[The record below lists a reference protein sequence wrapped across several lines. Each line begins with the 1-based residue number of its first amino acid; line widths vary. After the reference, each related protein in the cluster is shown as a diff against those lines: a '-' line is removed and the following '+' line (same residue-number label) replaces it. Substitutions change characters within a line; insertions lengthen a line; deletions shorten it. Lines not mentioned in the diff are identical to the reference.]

1 MGTLFGGLNKS
12 LIRIGFTRM
21 YFGERIVEPGFV
33 AHSWNSKSK
42 QQAHAGGRKL
52 FTQVP
57 TCAGAPLLD
66 QILLYYLDATERSK
80 YFRTC
85 STGEHFTIE
94 FENLVESDEGESP
107 GSSHRPLT
115 EEEIADLKD
124 RHYDSIA
131 EKQRAV
137 DMKLQSE
144 LALQEE
150 KLRIEEEA
158 LYAAQR
164 EAARAAKQKKLLEQ
178 CRQQRITQRTHAV
191 NNGDYQSSV
200 TEEDFDSFFRNTK
213 FQYEAF
219 RSSRLSSDATVL
231 TPNTESSCDLMTKTK
246 STSGNDD
253 STSLDLEWEDEEGMN
268 RMIPMRERS
277 KTEEDILRAALKFNS
292 KKTGSNP
299 TSASDDSNGLEWE
312 NDFVSAEMDDN
323 GNSEYAGFVNP
334 VLDLSTS
341 DVRTSD
347 SDQQDR

>member
-1 MGTLFGGLNKS
+1 MGNCWAQWCCGLFWRREAGRIQRGG
-12 LIRIGFTRM
+12 G
-21 YFGERIVEPGFV
+21 
-33 AHSWNSKSK
+33 
-42 QQAHAGGRKL
+42 
-52 FTQVP
+52 
-57 TCAGAPLLD
+57 
-66 QILLYYLDATERSK
+66 SK
-80 YFRTC
+80 YFRTH

-107 GSSHRPLT
+107 GSSQRPLT
-115 EEEIADLKD
+115 EEEIADLRE

-150 KLRIEEEA
+150 ELRIEEEA

-164 EAARAAKQKKLLEQ
+164 EAARAAKQKKLLEPH
-178 CRQQRITQRTHAV
+178 RLQRTMQRAQEP
-191 NNGDYQSSV
+191 NNGEHQSAV
-200 TEEDFDSFFRNTK
+200 AEEDFDSYLRNTK
-213 FQYEAF
+213 LQYEAF
-219 RSSRLSSDATVL
+219 RSSRLSSDATIL

-277 KTEEDILRAALKFNS
+277 KTEEDILRAALKFNNR
-292 KKTGSNP
+292 KTGSNP

-334 VLDLSTS
+334 VIDLSVS
-341 DVRTSD
+341 DINKSD
-347 SDQQDR
+347 ADQQDR

>member
-1 MGTLFGGLNKS
+1 MGNCWAQWCCGLFWRREAGRIQRGG
-12 LIRIGFTRM
+12 G
-21 YFGERIVEPGFV
+21 
-33 AHSWNSKSK
+33 
-42 QQAHAGGRKL
+42 
-52 FTQVP
+52 
-57 TCAGAPLLD
+57 
-66 QILLYYLDATERSK
+66 SK

-107 GSSHRPLT
+107 GSSRRPLT
-115 EEEIADLKD
+115 EEEIADLRE

-131 EKQRAV
+131 EKQRAF
-137 DMKLQSE
+137 DTKLQSE

-178 CRQQRITQRTHAV
+178 HRLQRIMQRAQTA
-191 NNGDYQSSV
+191 NNREYQSSV
-200 TEEDFDSFFRNTK
+200 AEEDFDSYLRNTK
-213 FQYEAF
+213 LQYEAF
-219 RSSRLSSDATVL
+219 RSNRLSSDATIL

-268 RMIPMRERS
+268 RMIPLRERS
-277 KTEEDILRAALKFNS
+277 KTEEDILRAALKFSS

-334 VLDLSTS
+334 VIELSVS
-341 DVRTSD
+341 DINKSD

>member
-1 MGTLFGGLNKS
+1 
-12 LIRIGFTRM
+12 
-21 YFGERIVEPGFV
+21 
-33 AHSWNSKSK
+33 
-42 QQAHAGGRKL
+42 
-52 FTQVP
+52 
-57 TCAGAPLLD
+57 
-66 QILLYYLDATERSK
+66 
-80 YFRTC
+80 
-85 STGEHFTIE
+85 
-94 FENLVESDEGESP
+94 
-107 GSSHRPLT
+107 RPLT

-131 EKQRAV
+131 EKQRVV

-150 KLRIEEEA
+150 KLRLEEEA

-164 EAARAAKQKKLLEQ
+164 EAARAAKQKKLLEVRGKRPQ
-178 CRQQRITQRTHAV
+178 YI
-191 NNGDYQSSV
+191 SELLSV
-200 TEEDFDSFFRNTK
+200 AEEDIDFFFRNTR

-299 TSASDDSNGLEWE
+299 ASASDDSNGLEWE

-334 VLDLSTS
+334 VLDLSAS
-341 DVRTSD
+341 GVRISD
-347 SDQQDR
+347 SDHQDR